1 MISDKKLALMIL
13 ALSMPVFHFTAQ
25 AQEGTKE
32 LYELPLAD
40 LSKIQVVTASKRMQE
55 LIEAPATIYVITED
69 DIKQYGYRD
78 LKDVLAHLPGIEF
91 SDAHSNL
98 QGGQRGFAE
107 NWAQTKLLIDG
118 RTVNKLWSGESYIA
132 SQYTLNNVKQIEIIQ
147 GPASALYGAD
157 AYTGVINIITKNSGN
172 TPEGSDISFA
182 LGSHDEAFDS
192 RQISFNAITKE
203 KNLGITLS
211 GTIFNQDGPDFTDF
225 VRSAQFSEVNRPLRN
240 EMLDNGNPYRDDNRA
255 YNANAD
261 LSYSISDNSNIA
273 AGIYLLR
280 DEDGGGIENPEISFT
295 NFNYISEQVL
305 TYLRYDKEF
314 DSYPVKLT
322 VDLIRE
328 DENDYIRFQN
338 REDEG
343 DNPPFLAAFN
353 IEDSSSHTINVQF
366 DISPPSIPNYLI
378 AGFGYYEVNIGEP
391 AFTGLSADDPMVGR
405 YLYPPR
411 GAFSNLK
418 PYLDQNKKYV
428 YLQDQHTFFD
438 KLQITLGGRY
448 DHHNIYGG
456 ITTIRSGLYYQ
467 LTQAWAVKALYGEA
481 FREPTM
487 FEFSEDNPDLEPAE
501 METWELS
508 LHFNPIKNIAG
519 QLVYYENHASNLIE
533 AVQRGEADIFVNRG
547 TKKVTGLE
555 GLIKWQFNKF
565 RGNIWY
571 NYERDPDDPDF
582 LEVAENKFGFGLIY
596 NITNNLSL
604 SFQGKY
610 LDKIKSNALNSD
622 LEVVTITIPEYKSF
636 DLTLLAR
643 QISFSTFPDLDLSFS
658 IYNVFDTE
666 NLYPDAR
673 GASPSSFLAEGRSF
687 YVRGGIHY

>member
-25 AQEGTKE
+25 AQEGSKE

-40 LSKIQVVTASKRMQE
+40 LAKIQVVTASKRMQA
-55 LIEAPATIYVITED
+55 LTEAPATIYVVTED

-78 LKDVLAHLPGIEF
+78 LKDVLAQLPGIEF

-172 TPEGSDISFA
+172 TTEGSDISFA
-182 LGSHDEAFDS
+182 LGSHDEVFDS

-240 EMLDNGNPYRDDNRA
+240 EMLDNGNPYRDNNRA

-305 TYLRYDKEF
+305 TYLRYDREF

-322 VDLIRE
+322 VDVIRE

-343 DNPPFLAAFN
+343 DNPPLLAAFN
-353 IEDSSSHTINVQF
+353 IEDSRSHTINVQF
-366 DISPPSIPNYLI
+366 DISPPSMPNYLI

-391 AFTGLSADDPMVGR
+391 AFTGLSADDPIVGR
-405 YLYPPR
+405 YLYPPK
-411 GAFSNLK
+411 GAFANLK
-418 PYLDQNKKYV
+418 PYLDQNKKYI

-487 FEFSEDNPDLEPAE
+487 FEFSEDNPDLVPAE
-501 METWELS
+501 MDTWELS

-533 AVQRGEADIFVNRG
+533 AVQRGEEDISVNRG

-555 GLIKWQFNKF
+555 GLIKWQFNKL

-582 LEVAENKFGFGLIY
+582 LEVAKNKFGFGLIY

-610 LDKIKSNALNSD
+610 LDKIKSDALNSD

-658 IYNVFDTE
+658 IYNVFDRQ

-687 YVRGGIHY
+687 YVRGGIHF